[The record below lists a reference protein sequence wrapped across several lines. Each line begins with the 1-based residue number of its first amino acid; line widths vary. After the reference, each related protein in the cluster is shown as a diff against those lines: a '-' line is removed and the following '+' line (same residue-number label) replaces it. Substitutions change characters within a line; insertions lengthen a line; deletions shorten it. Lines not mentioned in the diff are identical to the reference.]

1 MSQSQLEG
9 SGVDRRGELQAST
22 RFTVVF
28 GYRAAGLTV
37 VATHDDGGTM
47 QWVYNYSKKKRNQK
61 VATIADALVWD
72 FPA

>member
-9 SGVDRRGELQAST
+9 SGVDRRGDST

-28 GYRAAGLTV
+28 GYRATGLTV

-47 QWVYNYSKKKRNQK
+47 QWVYNSSKKKRNQK
-61 VATIADALVWD
+61 VATIANALVWD